1 MFRHIIMLLLTVAIK
16 MKFHLCTIS
25 IAFPLKSG
33 VYCNRISDFATWE
46 SERQANTGGS
56 LETRDLVLPTAK
68 KLAEHQEEGKDISG
82 RLCWFPQTYFDYLL
96 EGFFWQSVDGFF
108 FFFFGGSVFLLTILS
123 WKRLWPS
130 GCGFY
135 FCEKELLCPWHATS
149 KNKCSMKRTWIK
161 MLYISRSN

>member
-1 MFRHIIMLLLTVAIK
+1 MEEEALFRHIIMLLLTVAIK
-16 MKFHLCTIS
+16 MKFHLCRIS

-46 SERQANTGGS
+46 SERPTQAALWKQETWYFQQPKSWPNTRMRGKTYQVGCVGS
-56 LETRDLVLPTAK
+56 DVFWLFAR
-68 KLAEHQEEGKDISG
+68 
-82 RLCWFPQTYFDYLL
+82 RFLL
-96 EGFFWQSVDGFF
+96 TKHD
-108 FFFFGGSVFLLTILS
+108 FFFGCSVFLLTILS